1 MTEFVL
7 SFLLFLVISVLDL
20 FSKAGNRRSLEV
32 ATKPFI
38 IPSLYL
44 SIFMLASSMGGYLD
58 HGYVLVMGAVLYTA
72 GDILLLWKNTMLF
85 IVGVLSFI
93 SGHVF
98 FISYGLLHSF
108 SPLFL
113 TIGGLAF
120 LIPFFSYI
128 RKITKNGKGVAAT
141 ISLDD
146 PIRSL
151 LAVIGVI
158 FFGYSDS
165 RIAYNRTGHK
175 ETEDFTIMW
184 TYIAANVLISSSM
197 FMLGFHSLAL

>member
-58 HGYVLVMGAVLYTA
+58 HSYILVMGAVLYTA

-85 IVGVLSFI
+85 IVGVLSGIIIF
-93 SGHVF
+93 
-98 FISYGLLHSF
+98 LH
-108 SPLFL
+108 PLADTARIRERLEWVRRFRDDEREMERVRVVRQ
-113 TIGGLAF
+113 TIRME
-120 LIPFFSYI
+120 
-128 RKITKNGKGVAAT
+128 RKNPV
-141 ISLDD
+141 
-146 PIRSL
+146 R
-151 LAVIGVI
+151 
-158 FFGYSDS
+158 
-165 RIAYNRTGHK
+165 
-175 ETEDFTIMW
+175 
-184 TYIAANVLISSSM
+184 
-197 FMLGFHSLAL
+197 